1 MFHPATYLIPQ
12 RSRSRSAVARPTPR
26 RASPVV
32 LHAVDPAS
40 AEVVAALTAVTAS
53 TAAVLGL
60 ASIIRQANGFD
71 KPSTLSHVQQLA
83 KVPAVEDIMVA
94 EENSVVAAAAA
105 TEPTSTDLSV
115 APEAE
120 AQKVQSW
127 ISSWRVRTET
137 ADPPAAITM
146 PFSGNDDVATTRVTE
161 PSMPA
166 TASKSDPNAAA
177 AVLEEMSAD
186 APTGST
192 APGQQTSPTETKTPN
207 DLTPAGVFASPV
219 SITSED
225 DPMTAAR
232 EYEER
237 LTKVMSESATTAPST
252 DANRAPRVV
261 VPDQYKEKIDSL
273 WNSYETKRVQ
283 EAALLAKQEKLTMDL
298 AALEAVQQAQT
309 QQAPQVN
316 VVVTAMRRAAHFIQ
330 TLWVIIMAFVARVT
344 NGRIG
349 SSSSSGAGASA

>member
-1 MFHPATYLIPQ
+1 
-12 RSRSRSAVARPTPR
+12 
-26 RASPVV
+26 
-32 LHAVDPAS
+32 VDPAS

-120 AQKVQSW
+120 AQKVQSWISSWRVRTETEEPAPADPSVAPEAEVQKVQSW